1 MTRLATFVVLFGSCS
16 APAKPSVT
24 PGQVISLE
32 DGTLTTRDA
41 QSIEITVHR
50 AFAQHQ
56 ANGSIVLKDLTVD
69 EARRSPLGRVA
80 RGRAWLQIVHAIEV
94 PEQGYLAAMR
104 GLDDMGTE
112 YLHVKKPMHD
122 DTGMHVKLAKIAA
135 EEHGDYPTAL
145 SDLERVYES
154 RIRAYLVV
162 FKQHAD

>member
-1 MTRLATFVVLFGSCS
+1 MTRLATLVVLASCA
-16 APAKPSVT
+16 APAKPAIT

-32 DGTLTTRDA
+32 DGTLTTRDD

-50 AFAQHQ
+50 VFAEHE

-69 EARRSPLGRVA
+69 EARRSPLVRVA

-94 PEQGYLAAMR
+94 PEQGYVAAMR

-112 YLHVKKPMHD
+112 YLEVKKPMLD

-135 EEHGDYPTAL
+135 EEHGDYTTAL
-145 SDLERVYES
+145 GDLERVYES
-154 RIRAYLVV
+154 RIHAYLVV
-162 FKQHAD
+162 FKQNRH